1 MTTTCPDA
9 PPGTGPATAGA
20 AATGPAAATPSSDV
34 PVTPNSTAPSGTAPA
49 LGDPGAVAQPTAGPA
64 APATRPAGAAAG
76 SDALMRALD
85 ALVDRVPGARLAVLL
100 SPDGLRLGA
109 SRGTEEAVAE
119 QVSGMVAGLWA
130 LGAATARFCA
140 DAEPRRIVTRMPGA
154 LLHVT
159 GIRTGVVLALH
170 TGEQSRAA
178 DIEFEVARFVT
189 EADRRLPA
197 QPTPPPDAP
206 GPGAAHPTPG
216 VPPGSGA
223 ALPLPVPSGAALPL
237 PVPSGPVAR
246 AGTGAPG
253 RIRPALLA
261 AAAAPP
267 APGAAGGATES
278 EQPDLA
284 SLVLA
289 RPGTGRLPR
298 LTPEQARI
306 VRRCR
311 RPLSVAE
318 IATDLDLPV
327 GAVRVLLDGLRRA
340 GLVEVRDLPS
350 HDGRPSLERL
360 ERLLSALR
368 AW

>member
-9 PPGTGPATAGA
+9 PPDTGPPDTGPPAAGA
-20 AATGPAAATPSSDV
+20 AVRTT
-34 PVTPNSTAPSGTAPA
+34 
-49 LGDPGAVAQPTAGPA
+49 GAVAAAG
-64 APATRPAGAAAG
+64 G

-100 SPDGLRLGA
+100 SPEGLRLGA
-109 SRGTEEAVAE
+109 SRGTDAAVAE
-119 QVSGMVAGLWA
+119 QVAGRVAGLWA

-140 DAEPRRIVTRMPGA
+140 DAEPRRIVARMSEA

-159 GIRTGVVLALH
+159 GIRTGVVLALRAD
-170 TGEQSRAA
+170 GQSRAA

-189 EADRRLPA
+189 EADRHLPA
-197 QPTPPPDAP
+197 QPTSP
-206 GPGAAHPTPG
+206 PGAAGPGPAHPTRG
-216 VPPGSGA
+216 VPPGSGPA
-223 ALPLPVPSGAALPL
+223 HPTPVPPG
-237 PVPSGPVAR
+237 SGPVVR
-246 AGTGAPG
+246 AGTTAPG

-261 AAAAPP
+261 VAAAPP
-267 APGAAGGATES
+267 APGTDGRAS
-278 EQPDLA
+278 EAERLDLA

-327 GAVRVLLDGLRRA
+327 DAVRVLLDGLRRA

-350 HDGRPSLERL
+350 RDGRPSLELL
-360 ERLLSALR
+360 ERLLAALR
-368 AW
+368 AL

>member
-1 MTTTCPDA
+1 
-9 PPGTGPATAGA
+9 
-20 AATGPAAATPSSDV
+20 
-34 PVTPNSTAPSGTAPA
+34 
-49 LGDPGAVAQPTAGPA
+49 
-64 APATRPAGAAAG
+64 
-76 SDALMRALD
+76 MRALD

-109 SRGTEEAVAE
+109 SRGTHAAVAE

-140 DAEPRRIVTRMPGA
+140 DAEPRRIVTRMPEA

-189 EADRRLPA
+189 EADRHLPA
-197 QPTPPPDAP
+197 QPPPPPDAP
-206 GPGAAHPTPG
+206 APGAALPGPG
-216 VPPGSGA
+216 VPPWSGA
-223 ALPLPVPSGAALPL
+223 ALLAPVSPG
-237 PVPSGPVAR
+237 SGPVVR
-246 AGTGAPG
+246 AGTTAPG

-267 APGAAGGATES
+267 APAAAGGATES

-350 HDGRPSLERL
+350 HDGRPSLELL
-360 ERLLSALR
+360 ERLLTALR

>member
-9 PPGTGPATAGA
+9 PPGTGPATAGV
-20 AATGPAAATPSSDV
+20 AATGPAAATPSGDV
-34 PVTPNSTAPSGTAPA
+34 PVTPNSTAPTV
-49 LGDPGAVAQPTAGPA
+49 GDPGAVAQPPAGPPA
-64 APATRPAGAAAG
+64 HATRPAGAAVG

-109 SRGTEEAVAE
+109 SRGTDAAVAQ
-119 QVSGMVAGLWA
+119 QVAGTVAGLWA

-189 EADRRLPA
+189 EAGRHLPA
-197 QPTPPPDAP
+197 QPTPPSDAP

-216 VPPGSGA
+216 VPLGSGA
-223 ALPLPVPSGAALPL
+223 ALPVPVSSGAESEAALPEPVPSG
-237 PVPSGPVAR
+237 SVAR
-246 AGTGAPG
+246 AGTTAPG

-267 APGAAGGATES
+267 APGAAGGATEP
-278 EQPDLA
+278 EQLDLA

-350 HDGRPSLERL
+350 HDGRPSLELL

>member
-1 MTTTCPDA
+1 MTTTCPDT
-9 PPGTGPATAGA
+9 PPGTGPATAGV
-20 AATGPAAATPSSDV
+20 AATGPAAATPS
-34 PVTPNSTAPSGTAPA
+34 GTAPA
-49 LGDPGAVAQPTAGPA
+49 LGDPAAADQPTAGPA
-64 APATRPAGAAAG
+64 AHATRPAGAAAG

-85 ALVDRVPGARLAVLL
+85 ALIDRVPGARLAVLL

-109 SRGTEEAVAE
+109 SRGTDAAVAE

-140 DAEPRRIVTRMPGA
+140 DAEPRRIVTRMPEA

-170 TGEQSRAA
+170 TCEQSRAA

-189 EADRRLPA
+189 EADRHLPA
-197 QPTPPPDAP
+197 QPPPPPDAP
-206 GPGAAHPTPG
+206 APGATHPSPG

-223 ALPLPVPSGAALPL
+223 ALPLPVPSG
-237 PVPSGPVAR
+237 PVVR
-246 AGTGAPG
+246 AGTTAPG

-267 APGAAGGATES
+267 APGAAGGATEA

-350 HDGRPSLERL
+350 HDGRPSLELL

>member
-9 PPGTGPATAGA
+9 PPGTGPA
-20 AATGPAAATPSSDV
+20 ATGPAAATPS
-34 PVTPNSTAPSGTAPA
+34 GTAPVV
-49 LGDPGAVAQPTAGPA
+49 GGPGTVGQPTAGPA
-64 APATRPAGAAAG
+64 AHATRPAGAAAG

-109 SRGTEEAVAE
+109 SRGTDAAVAE

-170 TGEQSRAA
+170 TGEQSRPA

-189 EADRRLPA
+189 EADRHLPA
-197 QPTPPPDAP
+197 QPHPPPDAP
-206 GPGAAHPTPG
+206 APGAAHPMPG
-216 VPPGSGA
+216 VPPWSGAALPAPVPSGSGPAIPMPVPPGSG
-223 ALPLPVPSGAALPL
+223 PV
-237 PVPSGPVAR
+237 VR
-246 AGTGAPG
+246 AGTTAPG

-267 APGAAGGATES
+267 APGAAGGATEA
-278 EQPDLA
+278 EQLDLA

-350 HDGRPSLERL
+350 HDGRPSLELL

>member
-1 MTTTCPDA
+1 MTTTCPDV
-9 PPGTGPATAGA
+9 PTG
-20 AATGPAAATPSSDV
+20 TGPAAAGAAAAT
-34 PVTPNSTAPSGTAPA
+34 PSGTAPVVDGPA
-49 LGDPGAVAQPTAGPA
+49 AAAQPTAGPA
-64 APATRPAGAAAG
+64 AHATRPAGAAAG

-109 SRGTEEAVAE
+109 SRGTDAAVAE

-140 DAEPRRIVTRMPGA
+140 DAEPRRIVTRMPEA

-170 TGEQSRAA
+170 TCEQSRAA
-178 DIEFEVARFVT
+178 DIEFEVARFAT
-189 EADRRLPA
+189 EADRHLPT

-206 GPGAAHPTPG
+206 APGAAHPTPG

-223 ALPLPVPSGAALPL
+223 ALPAPVPPG
-237 PVPSGPVAR
+237 SGPVAR
-246 AGTGAPG
+246 AGTTAPG

-261 AAAAPP
+261 ALAAPP
-267 APGAAGGATES
+267 APGAAGGATEA

-350 HDGRPSLERL
+350 HDGRPSLELL
-360 ERLLSALR
+360 ERLLTALR
-368 AW
+368 AL